1 MPLKRA
7 RLKQLRALQT
17 GKGRREQGAFLI
29 EGDKL
34 LREAI
39 AAGVELREVLAL
51 PARSAD
57 LEEMLGDRPLT
68 LLSTADAERL
78 SDTRTPQGCFAVV
91 ADNVPAAN
99 AALERLPHDG
109 ASTVV
114 LLDAVQDPG
123 NVGAL
128 IRVAAA
134 FNAAL
139 LICGPGSADPTHPK
153 VVRAATGAWFQIA
166 LARSADASAT
176 LHALHADGF
185 AVLGSDAGAPPLD
198 DLGSVP
204 PRRVVV
210 FGSEGHGFSPPVAE
224 RLETRIGVPIATSVE
239 SLNVAVAA
247 GILLADLQ
255 RRSG

>member
-1 MPLKRA
+1 MPLTRA
-7 RLKQLRALQT
+7 RLKQLRALKS
-17 GKGRREQGAFLI
+17 GKGRRQQGAFLI

-34 LREAI
+34 LRDAI

-57 LEEMLGDRPLT
+57 VEEIVGDRPLT

-91 ADNVPAAN
+91 ADNVPAAD
-99 AALERLPHDG
+99 AALKRLPSGD
-109 ASTVV
+109 ACTVV

-134 FNAAL
+134 FDAAL
-139 LICGPGSADPTHPK
+139 LICGPASADPTHPK

-166 LARSADASAT
+166 LARSADAAT
-176 LHALHADGF
+176 TLDTLQTDGF
-185 AVLGSDAGAPPLD
+185 ALLGSDAGAPPLD
-198 DLGSVP
+198 ELGSVP

-210 FGSEGHGFSPPVAE
+210 FGSEGSGFSPSVAE
-224 RLETRIGVPIATSVE
+224 RLGTRIGVPIATSVE

-247 GILLADLQ
+247 GILLAGLQ
-255 RRSG
+255 HRSG

>member
-1 MPLKRA
+1 MPLIRA

-17 GKGRREQGAFLI
+17 GKGRRQQGAFLI

-34 LREAI
+34 LRDAV
-39 AAGVELREVLAL
+39 AAGVELREVLVL

-57 LEEMLGDRPLT
+57 MEEIVGDRPLT

-78 SDTRTPQGCFAVV
+78 SDTRTPQGCFAIIG
-91 ADNVPAAN
+91 DNVAEAGN
-99 AALERLPHDG
+99 ALERLPRDG

-134 FNAAL
+134 FDAAL
-139 LICGPGSADPTHPK
+139 LICGPASADPTHPK

-166 LARSADASAT
+166 LARSADASTT
-176 LHALHADGF
+176 LDALHADGF
-185 AVLGSDAGAPPLD
+185 ALLGSDAGAPPID
-198 DLGSVP
+198 ELGSVP

-210 FGSEGHGFSPPVAE
+210 FGSEGRGFSPSVAE
-224 RLETRIGVPIATSVE
+224 RLQTRIGVPISTSVE

-247 GILLADLQ
+247 GILLADLH